1 METLPSVEFLV
12 LRLAEQGITLPPGP
26 VRVERYGDSAD
37 LVRELTALIGSG
49 RKRAGT
55 GLLWAYEYDGETVA
69 KAGDIEI
76 VVNELGNPAVVTRI
90 LSTQVIAFSE
100 VTAAYAA
107 MEGESDGSLEYWRKG
122 HWDFFTRECT
132 RIGREP
138 TQSMPVVCITF
149 KVLNRLP

>member
-1 METLPSVEFLV
+1 METLPSVEFVV

-107 MEGESDGSLEYWRKG
+107 MEGEGDGSLEYWRKG
-122 HWDFFTRECT
+122 HWNFFTRECT

-149 KVLNRLP
+149 KVLNRLL